1 MMLHPE
7 SDAEMAEVAKNVR
20 SLHKDVRE
28 AKREVPFVVKARLS
42 TIKREMRGLQI
53 RLRRHRY
60 EGPQRREIDGELER
74 ALSSVEG
81 WIIGLGEAMRPP
93 GKVES
98 GE

>member
-1 MMLHPE
+1 MLHPE
-7 SDAEMAEVAKNVR
+7 SDDEMAEVRENILKRDQA
-20 SLHKDVRE
+20 LRE
-28 AKREVPFVVKARLS
+28 AMLAVPYHVKMRLS
-42 TIKREMRGLQI
+42 TIKREMRSLQI

-98 GE
+98 GDE